1 MMDYSIIRCVTN
13 QFPIPYYTRLSLA
26 SPTNNTEDAMGFTVT
41 PAAVPASESPTTQ
54 RPIEVTDATKEP
66 TDAPKVA
73 TTEALT
79 APPTTVATTEA
90 PRPPSPPVTQGNK
103 DTNERGGDKGVGIR
117 ERG

>member
-1 MMDYSIIRCVTN
+1 MMDVLHHTLCN
-13 QFPIPYYTRLSLA
+13 QSVSIPYYTRLSLA

-54 RPIEVTDATKEP
+54 RPTEVTDATKEP

-79 APPTTVATTEA
+79 TPPTTVAQTEA
-90 PRPPSPPVTQGNK
+90 PTTPSPPVTQGNK